1 MTRYLS
7 GLFTIL
13 ALTAAGPSRSGQ
25 SPEEFIAA
33 LRKGQARLAAAE
45 AAASYQGK
53 YETSVQAPGKQT
65 GSKPRVARETCMVAR
80 RGSWVLLELQPEMP
94 GAVGSIP
101 MAKTCLTDDYT
112 FAITGFSTT
121 PEWSLVQYTRDNPAA
136 AFRDTFNADLT
147 AMVYPLRAL
156 TLDFTIDQLLA
167 SPTFVVRAVRTRPDG
182 AVDADFSVSDV
193 KVLSLGATMTADP
206 QRDYLILEC
215 KSTVIDSKTES
226 FRMTRILEGPGEPL
240 RCKQLRFEVLNPE
253 TKEIFTDDYLFS
265 DYTTE
270 VQDKARFTLE
280 HYGLGIPTDELP
292 PLHTRWLF
300 WALIAAAALALAML
314 FRWLARRKART

>member
-1 MTRYLS
+1 
-7 GLFTIL
+7 
-13 ALTAAGPSRSGQ
+13 
-25 SPEEFIAA
+25 
-33 LRKGQARLAAAE
+33 
-45 AAASYQGK
+45 
-53 YETSVQAPGKQT
+53 
-65 GSKPRVARETCMVAR
+65 
-80 RGSWVLLELQPEMP
+80 
-94 GAVGSIP
+94 
-101 MAKTCLTDDYT
+101 
-112 FAITGFSTT
+112 
-121 PEWSLVQYTRDNPAA
+121 
-136 AFRDTFNADLT
+136 
-147 AMVYPLRAL
+147 MVYPLRAL